1 MSFGSFIYSQLFVTP
16 PYPKANLAG
25 QTFIVT
31 GANVGLG
38 HEAARH
44 VTRMGAEKVIIA
56 VRSLEKGD
64 AAKKSIEESTGRTGV
79 VDVWQLDLASYESVK
94 AFAKRAQ
101 SLKRLDTIIE
111 NAGIATQE
119 FRTAEDCES
128 TITTNVI
135 STYLLALMVLPKL
148 RETAQKFNVTPYLT
162 IVSSEVH
169 GWTSFPERNEP
180 DIFQALGDKEKA
192 RMAER

>member
-1 MSFGSFIYSQLFVTP
+1 
-16 PYPKANLAG
+16 
-25 QTFIVT
+25 
-31 GANVGLG
+31 
-38 HEAARH
+38 
-44 VTRMGAEKVIIA
+44 MGAEKVIIA